1 LFRISIFEFR
11 IFQEMNK
18 EIAKNILND
27 NKNTWNNIAEK
38 FELTRHR
45 VWDLEPLADYAKSDM
60 KVLDLGC
67 GNGRLY
73 ETLKDKGVEYTGID
87 ISENLIAIAKKN
99 YSFCASPS
107 HTQFLIG
114 DGLALPFENNSFDII
129 YSIAVF
135 HHLPSRALR
144 IQFLKEAKRVLKKD
158 GKIILIVWNLWQ
170 RKYFKLLVKYSLL
183 KFLHKSKLDC
193 GDLYIPWQNQH
204 QRYHHAFTKK
214 ELVKLFINAGF
225 EIEKSEFQKRNIL
238 MIGKLP

>member
-1 LFRISIFEFR
+1 VKI
-11 IFQEMNK
+11 
-18 EIAKNILND
+18 EIAHKILSD

-45 VWDLEPLADYAKSDM
+45 VWDLEPLADYTKSGM

-73 ETLKDKGVEYTGID
+73 EILKDKEVEYTGID
-87 ISENLIAIAKKN
+87 ISENLINVAKKK
-99 YSFCASPS
+99 YPKG
-107 HTQFLIG
+107 QFVIG
-114 DGLALPFENNSFDII
+114 DGINLPFKDHSFDIV

-135 HHLPSRALR
+135 HHLPSRELR

-183 KFLHKSKLDC
+183 KILHKSKLDW

-204 QRYHHAFTKK
+204 QRYHHAFTKR
-214 ELVKLFINAGF
+214 ELKKLFIKTGF
-225 EIEKSEFQKRNIL
+225 EIEKTKSPKRNIL
-238 MIGKLP
+238 MIGKTNSHSE

>member
-1 LFRISIFEFR
+1 
-11 IFQEMNK
+11 MNK
-18 EIAKNILND
+18 ETANKILSD
-27 NKNTWNNIAEK
+27 NKQLWNNIAEK

-45 VWDLEPLADYAKSDM
+45 VWDLESLANYAKSGM

-73 ETLKDKGVEYTGID
+73 EILKNKEIEYVGID
-87 ISENLIAIAKKN
+87 ISEKLINIAKAK
-99 YSFCASPS
+99 YSSCASPS
-107 HTQFLIG
+107 HAQFIIG
-114 DGLALPFENNSFDII
+114 NGIKLPFKDHSFDMI

-135 HHLPSRALR
+135 HHLPSQALR
-144 IQFLKEAKRVLKKD
+144 IEFLKEAKRVLKKD

-183 KFLHKSKLDC
+183 KILHKSKLDW

-214 ELVKLFINAGF
+214 ELKKLFIKTGF
-225 EIEKSEFQKRNIL
+225 EIEKSESQKRNIL
-238 MIGKLP
+238 IIGKLS